1 MMNKKGKIN
10 GSMYD
15 IVDFESYQNNKL
27 LYNNKFTAIE
37 SDGLLYPVTKN
48 KNVPGYYHN
57 EGDLFGQFIEPDQTQ
72 IYEYSS
78 ENVIDFNSATS
89 MKEIVEKS
97 IALRDMEKEI
107 LCSSD
112 NKFRPV
118 IDEKDDLEMKAL
130 KEVIIAKDID
140 LDKYEARFG
149 PNYNNDKRLF
159 KKNSMSLRKMK
170 TIGNALDIKI
180 TLTFQDKNEN
190 VANPIGR
197 VFTVDITGGED
208 EDEE

>member
-15 IVDFESYQNNKL
+15 VVNFDQYQNNKA
-27 LYNNKFTAIE
+27 LYDNKFTAIE
-37 SDGLLYPVTKN
+37 EDGLLYPITNN
-48 KNVPGYYHN
+48 KKTPGYYHN

-72 IYEYSS
+72 LYEYSN
-78 ENVIDFNSATS
+78 ENIIDFNSVSS

-112 NKFRPV
+112 NKFKPV
-118 IDEKDDLEMKAL
+118 IDEKDDLEMRAL
-130 KEVIIAKDID
+130 KEAIIAKNID
-140 LDKYEARFG
+140 LDSYEHRFG

-170 TIGNALDIKI
+170 TFGNALDMRI
-180 TLTFQDKNEN
+180 TLTIQDKNNN

-197 VFTVDITGGED
+197 VITVDITGGD
-208 EDEE
+208 DDEE